1 MTDTGMTGTGMSSRA
16 TIRVWD
22 PVVRLFHW
30 GLVASFAIAWIS
42 AEEWNDLHETA
53 GYVAGGL
60 IAVRLVW
67 GLIGTRYARFWQFV
81 RRPATVIGYLGD
93 MLKGREA
100 RYIGHN
106 PAGGAMVLALLAC
119 MAVLVATG
127 WMGTLDAFWGVE
139 WVEEVHETFANLL
152 LALVGVHVLGVV
164 WASLKHGESLVRA
177 MVNGRKKAPEP
188 GDVA

>member
-1 MTDTGMTGTGMSSRA
+1 MTDAGMTHIGAPAQA

-42 AEEWNDLHETA
+42 ADEWQDLHEVA

-106 PAGGAMVLALLAC
+106 PAGGAMVLALIGC

-127 WMGTLDAFWGVE
+127 WIGTLDAFWGVE

-152 LALVGVHVLGVV
+152 LALVGLHVLGVI

-177 MVNGRKKAPEP
+177 MITGRKKAPEP
-188 GDVA
+188 GDID

>member
-1 MTDTGMTGTGMSSRA
+1 MSSRA

>member
-1 MTDTGMTGTGMSSRA
+1 MTDAGMTQIGAPAQA

-22 PVVRLFHW
+22 PIVRLFHW
-30 GLVASFAIAWIS
+30 GLVASFAVAWIS
-42 AEEWNDLHETA
+42 ADEWQDLHEVA

-60 IAVRLVW
+60 IAVRLIW
-67 GLIGTRYARFWQFV
+67 GLVGTRYARFWQFV
-81 RRPATVIGYLGD
+81 RSPATVVGYLGD

-106 PAGGAMVLALLAC
+106 PAGGAMVLALIGC

-152 LALVGVHVLGVV
+152 LALVALHVLGVV

-177 MVNGRKKAPEP
+177 MITGRKKGPEP
-188 GDVA
+188 DDID